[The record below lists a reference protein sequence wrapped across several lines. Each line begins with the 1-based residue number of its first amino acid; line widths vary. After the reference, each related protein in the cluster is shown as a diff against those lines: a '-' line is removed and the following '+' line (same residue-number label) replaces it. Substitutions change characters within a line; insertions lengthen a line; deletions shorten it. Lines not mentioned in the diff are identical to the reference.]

1 MYKILSNKYTFVPI
15 RLVETDPNKTKKKSI
30 VASLI
35 DLMKSNSHIKK
46 FPFKELRKCAKNEVW
61 EKMDQN
67 WSLGPATTSSI
78 QKPEQPTN

>member
-1 MYKILSNKYTFVPI
+1 
-15 RLVETDPNKTKKKSI
+15 
-30 VASLI
+30 
-35 DLMKSNSHIKK
+35 MKSNSHIKK

-78 QKPEQPTN
+78 QKPEQPTIEIRVSGD

>member
-1 MYKILSNKYTFVPI
+1 
-15 RLVETDPNKTKKKSI
+15 
-30 VASLI
+30 
-35 DLMKSNSHIKK
+35 MKSNSHIKK

-78 QKPEQPTN
+78 QKPEQPTNNTVGQGGVGIIFTCLIDYKIRIIILVL